1 MIKKT
6 YYIMGLVA
14 VVLSLAACNT
24 IALAPLDDA
33 YYWPEKEIAKEMSK
47 QAAQPASQ
55 PAKTTTQQ
63 SVQQSSQPEQ
73 LPLSEV
79 KSSEQPIQ
87 YINVQDT
94 TVTVKIKR

>member
-1 MIKKT
+1 MIKKS
-6 YYIMGLVA
+6 YHIIGLVA

-24 IALAPLDDA
+24 IALPPLDDA

-55 PAKTTTQQ
+55 PAKTTT
-63 SVQQSSQPEQ
+63 EQ

-79 KSSEQPIQ
+79 KSSEQPIR